1 MTEETR
7 TKKRQC
13 QIKAS

>member
-7 TKKRQC
+7 GIR
-13 QIKAS
+13 

>member
-7 TKKRQC
+7 L
-13 QIKAS
+13 I

>member
-7 TKKRQC
+7 EKPQSR
-13 QIKAS
+13 S